1 MIRYISLFSGIEAAS
16 CAWEPLGWEPVAFSE
31 IEPFPCAVLA
41 ERFPDVPNLGDITE
55 IDWKEV
61 LEKYGEVDLIV
72 GGSPCQSFSVAGKRE
87 GLSGESRLMFEY
99 IRAVQ
104 EVRPRWFVWENVPGA
119 LTSEGGAAF
128 GQLLREM
135 DGLGYGVAWRV
146 LDSRFFG
153 VPQRR
158 RRVFAVGRLGD
169 IEDPCQVLFEPEM
182 LRWDAPS
189 GNKRWEELSSHARG
203 GAGREASVGLIA
215 NKGAVSRSSGAE
227 EEVSPTVL
235 ADSHQPATAFP
246 WNAAGKAAGFGAAE
260 ELSPTLRATICGEPA
275 VCVQGTIANGK
286 RMGQNGLG
294 ASEGACYTLDTMDV
308 HGVCYSITPGISN
321 TTRGS
326 GVYEDAAPTLRAV
339 ANSNTPAV
347 CYAQNQRYEV
357 RQSGDGTTCG
367 AIPASQSGK
376 QFDFVCLPTIQYG
389 EDIAGTLLARNDGS
403 PCDNKG
409 PNVVCVASTQANAE
423 RSDDCSPCL
432 TSHLAKDPSVV
443 CMADDNAH
451 SAVDKDVC
459 GTLKVGGGALCCLP
473 SNGEGWVGT
482 LCARDSKRIGSQFAR
497 EGKVIA
503 VSDENAP
510 WFEGEPRPDFEYHLR
525 RLTPTECMRLQGFPD
540 GWCDIEF
547 RGKPATDTP
556 KYKAAGNSMTV
567 NVMRWIGLR
576 IEEVELW
583 NFAT

>member
-61 LEKYGEVDLIV
+61 LEKYGNVDLIV

-169 IEDPCQVLFEPEM
+169 IEGPCQVLFEPEM

-189 GNKRWEELSSHARG
+189 GNKRWEELSAHARG
-203 GAGREASVGLIA
+203 RAGREASLGFKYHQGSKARGI
-215 NKGAVSRSSGAE
+215 GAE
-227 EEVSPTVL
+227 EEVSPTL
-235 ADSHQPATAFP
+235 MTDSHA
-246 WNAAGKAAGFGAAE
+246 
-260 ELSPTLRATICGEPA
+260 PA

-308 HGVCYSITPGISN
+308 HGVCYAIPENAMGRPN
-321 TTRGS
+321 S
-326 GVYEDAAPTLRAV
+326 GTNGPMFYEELCPTERCGKAH
-339 ANSNTPAV
+339 AV

-376 QFDFVCLPTIQYG
+376 QFDFVCLPVAQYG
-389 EDIAGTLLARNDGS
+389 EDMAGTLPARNDGS

-423 RSDDCSPCL
+423 QSEDCSPCL
-432 TSHLAKDPSVV
+432 TSHLAKDTSVV

-451 SAVDKDVC
+451 AAVDEGVC
-459 GTLKVGGGALCCLP
+459 GTLKVGGGVPCVAFP
-473 SNGEGWVGT
+473 RTERAGSGRSAPGT
-482 LCARDSKRIGSQFAR
+482 QR
-497 EGKVIA
+497 ESGA
-503 VSDENAP
+503 SSP
-510 WFEGEPRPDFEYHLR
+510 G
-525 RLTPTECMRLQGFPD
+525 
-540 GWCDIEF
+540 
-547 RGKPATDTP
+547 RG
-556 KYKAAGNSMTV
+556 
-567 NVMRWIGLR
+567 R
-576 IEEVELW
+576 
-583 NFAT
+583 

>member
-87 GLSGESRLMFEY
+87 GLSGQSRLMFEY

-169 IEDPCQVLFEPEM
+169 IEGPCQVLFEPEM

-189 GNKRWEELSSHARG
+189 GNKRWEELSAHARG

-227 EEVSPTVL
+227 EEEVSPTVL
-235 ADSHQPATAFP
+235 ADSHPPATAFP
-246 WNAAGKAAGFGAAE
+246 WNAAGKGAGLGAAE
-260 ELSPTLRATICGEPA
+260 DLSPTLRATSCGEPA

-308 HGVCYSITPGISN
+308 HGVCY
-321 TTRGS
+321 
-326 GVYEDAAPTLRAV
+326 
-339 ANSNTPAV
+339 
-347 CYAQNQRYEV
+347 AQNQRYEV

-376 QFDFVCLPTIQYG
+376 QFDFVCLPTTQYG
-389 EDIAGTLLARNDGS
+389 EDMAGTLLARNDGS

-409 PNVVCVASTQANAE
+409 PNVVCI
-423 RSDDCSPCL
+423 
-432 TSHLAKDPSVV
+432 
-443 CMADDNAH
+443 ADDNAH
-451 SAVDKDVC
+451 AAVDEDVC
-459 GTLKVGGGALCCLP
+459 GTLKVGGVPHVLP
-473 SNGEGWVGT
+473 SLERRG
-482 LCARDSKRIGSQFAR
+482 LDRDA
-497 EGKVIA
+497 
-503 VSDENAP
+503 
-510 WFEGEPRPDFEYHLR
+510 LR
-525 RLTPTECMRLQGFPD
+525 KRLQGSREPVRQ
-540 GWCDIEF
+540 
-547 RGKPATDTP
+547 RGEGD
-556 KYKAAGNSMTV
+556 
-567 NVMRWIGLR
+567 RHDR
-576 IEEVELW
+576 
-583 NFAT
+583 

>member
-61 LEKYGEVDLIV
+61 LEKYGEVDLVV

-169 IEDPCQVLFEPEM
+169 IEGPCQVLFEPEM

-189 GNKRWEELSSHARG
+189 GNKRWEELSAHARG
-203 GAGREASVGLIA
+203 RAGREASVGLIA

-227 EEVSPTVL
+227 EVSPIVL
-235 ADSHQPATAFP
+235 GDSHSPATAFP

-260 ELSPTLRATICGEPA
+260 ELSPTLRATRCGEPA

-294 ASEGACYTLDTMDV
+294 ASEGVCYTLDTMDV
-308 HGVCYSITPGISN
+308 HGVCYERQGEAMNPWDYQSFRVFPPDGTSPTLAAGERSGNITPAVCYAIPENAMGRPN
-321 TTRGS
+321 S
-326 GVYEDAAPTLRAV
+326 GTNGPMFYEELCPTERCGKAH
-339 ANSNTPAV
+339 AV

-376 QFDFVCLPTIQYG
+376 QFDFVCLP
-389 EDIAGTLLARNDGS
+389 A
-403 PCDNKG
+403 
-409 PNVVCVASTQANAE
+409 TQANAE

-451 SAVDKDVC
+451 AAVDEDVC
-459 GTLKVGGGALCCLP
+459 GTLKVGGGAPCVAFP
-473 SNGEGWVGT
+473 RT
-482 LCARDSKRIGSQFAR
+482 ARDGSGRSAPGTSRESGASSSKRGR
-497 EGKVIA
+497 
-503 VSDENAP
+503 
-510 WFEGEPRPDFEYHLR
+510 
-525 RLTPTECMRLQGFPD
+525 
-540 GWCDIEF
+540 
-547 RGKPATDTP
+547 
-556 KYKAAGNSMTV
+556 
-567 NVMRWIGLR
+567 
-576 IEEVELW
+576 
-583 NFAT
+583 

>member
-87 GLSGESRLMFEY
+87 GLSGQSRLMFEY

-169 IEDPCQVLFEPEM
+169 IEGPCQVLFEPEM

-189 GNKRWEELSSHARG
+189 GNKRWEELSAHARG

-227 EEVSPTVL
+227 EEEVSPTVL
-235 ADSHQPATAFP
+235 ADSHPPATAFP
-246 WNAAGKAAGFGAAE
+246 WNAAGKGAGLGAAE
-260 ELSPTLRATICGEPA
+260 DLSPTLRATSCGEPA

-308 HGVCYSITPGISN
+308 HGVCY
-321 TTRGS
+321 
-326 GVYEDAAPTLRAV
+326 
-339 ANSNTPAV
+339 
-347 CYAQNQRYEV
+347 AQNQRYEV

-376 QFDFVCLPTIQYG
+376 QFDFVCLPTTQYG
-389 EDIAGTLLARNDGS
+389 EDMAGTLLARNDGS

-409 PNVVCVASTQANAE
+409 PNVVCI
-423 RSDDCSPCL
+423 
-432 TSHLAKDPSVV
+432 
-443 CMADDNAH
+443 ADDNAH
-451 SAVDKDVC
+451 AAVDEDVC
-459 GTLKVGGGALCCLP
+459 GTLKVGGGAPCVAFP
-473 SNGEGWVGT
+473 RT
-482 LCARDSKRIGSQFAR
+482 ARAGSGRSAQETSRESGASSSKRGR
-497 EGKVIA
+497 
-503 VSDENAP
+503 
-510 WFEGEPRPDFEYHLR
+510 
-525 RLTPTECMRLQGFPD
+525 
-540 GWCDIEF
+540 
-547 RGKPATDTP
+547 
-556 KYKAAGNSMTV
+556 
-567 NVMRWIGLR
+567 
-576 IEEVELW
+576 
-583 NFAT
+583 

>member
-55 IDWKEV
+55 INWREV

-99 IRAVQ
+99 IRSVQ

-169 IEDPCQVLFEPEM
+169 IEGPCQVLFEPEM

-189 GNKRWEELSSHARG
+189 GNKRWEELSAHARG
-203 GAGREASVGLIA
+203 RAGREASLGFKYHQGSKARGI
-215 NKGAVSRSSGAE
+215 GA
-227 EEVSPTVL
+227 EEVSPTL
-235 ADSHQPATAFP
+235 MTDSHA
-246 WNAAGKAAGFGAAE
+246 
-260 ELSPTLRATICGEPA
+260 PA

-308 HGVCYSITPGISN
+308 HGVCYERQGEAMNPWDYQSFRVFPPEGTSPTLAAGERSGNITPAVCYAIPENAMGRPN
-321 TTRGS
+321 S
-326 GVYEDAAPTLRAV
+326 GTNGPMFYEELCPTERCGKAH
-339 ANSNTPAV
+339 AV

-376 QFDFVCLPTIQYG
+376 QFDFVCLPTTQYG
-389 EDIAGTLLARNDGS
+389 EDMAGTLLARNDGS

-409 PNVVCVASTQANAE
+409 PNVVCMATTQANAE
-423 RSDDCSPCL
+423 RSDNCSPCL

-451 SAVDKDVC
+451 AAVDEDVC
-459 GTLKVGGGALCCLP
+459 GTLKVGGGVPCVALP
-473 SNGEGWVGT
+473 RTGSGT
-482 LCARDSKRIGSQFAR
+482 SGRSAPGTRR
-497 EGKVIA
+497 ESGA
-503 VSDENAP
+503 SSPE
-510 WFEGEPRPDFEYHLR
+510 
-525 RLTPTECMRLQGFPD
+525 
-540 GWCDIEF
+540 
-547 RGKPATDTP
+547 RG
-556 KYKAAGNSMTV
+556 
-567 NVMRWIGLR
+567 RWSR
-576 IEEVELW
+576 
-583 NFAT
+583 

>member
-61 LEKYGEVDLIV
+61 LERYGNVDLIV

-158 RRVFAVGRLGD
+158 RRVFAVGRLGNID
-169 IEDPCQVLFEPEM
+169 GPCQVLFEPEM

-189 GNKRWEELSSHARG
+189 GNKRWEELSAHARG
-203 GAGREASVGLIA
+203 RAGREASVGLIA
-215 NKGAVSRSSGAE
+215 NKGAVSRSSGAEE

-376 QFDFVCLPTIQYG
+376 QFDFVCLPTTQYG
-389 EDIAGTLLARNDGS
+389 EDMAGTLLARNDGS

-409 PNVVCVASTQANAE
+409 PNVVCI
-423 RSDDCSPCL
+423 
-432 TSHLAKDPSVV
+432 
-443 CMADDNAH
+443 ADDNAH
-451 SAVDKDVC
+451 AAVDEDVC
-459 GTLKVGGGALCCLP
+459 GTLKVGGGLPVLP
-473 SNGEGWVGT
+473 SRERKELRRGALRQGLQGSREPVRQRGEGD
-482 LCARDSKRIGSQFAR
+482 RHDR
-497 EGKVIA
+497 
-503 VSDENAP
+503 
-510 WFEGEPRPDFEYHLR
+510 
-525 RLTPTECMRLQGFPD
+525 
-540 GWCDIEF
+540 
-547 RGKPATDTP
+547 
-556 KYKAAGNSMTV
+556 
-567 NVMRWIGLR
+567 
-576 IEEVELW
+576 
-583 NFAT
+583 

>member
-41 ERFPDVPNLGDITE
+41 ERFPNVPNLGDITE

-61 LEKYGEVDLIV
+61 LERYGEVDLIV

-119 LTSEGGAAF
+119 LTSEGGGAF

-169 IEDPCQVLFEPEM
+169 IEGPCQVLFEPEM

-189 GNKRWEELSSHARG
+189 GNKRWEELSAHARG

-215 NKGAVSRSSGAE
+215 NKGAVSCSSGAE

-235 ADSHQPATAFP
+235 ADSHPPATAFP
-246 WNAAGKAAGFGAAE
+246 WNAAGKGAGLGAAE
-260 ELSPTLRATICGEPA
+260 DLSPTLRATRCGEPA

-308 HGVCYSITPGISN
+308 HGVCYPAESLCFNGGNKNDLAYIGKGNVSLSPC
-321 TTRGS
+321 
-326 GVYEDAAPTLRAV
+326 LRASRSGT
-339 ANSNTPAV
+339 NGTPVV

-376 QFDFVCLPTIQYG
+376 QFDFVCLPTTQYG

-423 RSDDCSPCL
+423 RSDNCSPCL

-451 SAVDKDVC
+451 TAVDEDVC
-459 GTLKVGGGALCCLP
+459 GTLKVGGGVPCVALP
-473 SNGEGWVGT
+473 RTGSGT
-482 LCARDSKRIGSQFAR
+482 SGRSAPGTRR
-497 EGKVIA
+497 ESGA
-503 VSDENAP
+503 SSPE
-510 WFEGEPRPDFEYHLR
+510 
-525 RLTPTECMRLQGFPD
+525 
-540 GWCDIEF
+540 
-547 RGKPATDTP
+547 RG
-556 KYKAAGNSMTV
+556 
-567 NVMRWIGLR
+567 RWSR
-576 IEEVELW
+576 
-583 NFAT
+583 

>member
-169 IEDPCQVLFEPEM
+169 IEGPCQVLFEPEM

-189 GNKRWEELSSHARG
+189 GNKRWEELSAHARG
-203 GAGREASVGLIA
+203 SAGREASLGFKYHQGSKARGI
-215 NKGAVSRSSGAE
+215 GAEEE
-227 EEVSPTVL
+227 EEVSPTL
-235 ADSHQPATAFP
+235 MTDSHA
-246 WNAAGKAAGFGAAE
+246 
-260 ELSPTLRATICGEPA
+260 PA

-308 HGVCYSITPGISN
+308 HGVCYPAESLCFNGGNKNDLAYIGKGNVSLSPC
-321 TTRGS
+321 
-326 GVYEDAAPTLRAV
+326 LRASRSGT
-339 ANSNTPAV
+339 NGTPVV

-376 QFDFVCLPTIQYG
+376 QFDFVCLPTTQYG
-389 EDIAGTLLARNDGS
+389 EDMAGTLLARNDGS

-409 PNVVCVASTQANAE
+409 PNVVCMATTQANAE
-423 RSDDCSPCL
+423 RSDNCSPCL

-451 SAVDKDVC
+451 AAVDEDVC
-459 GTLKVGGGALCCLP
+459 GTLKVGGASPALRCLERGAVRRDALRQGLEGSREP
-473 SNGEGWVGT
+473 VRPRGEGG
-482 LCARDSKRIGSQFAR
+482 RDER
-497 EGKVIA
+497 
-503 VSDENAP
+503 
-510 WFEGEPRPDFEYHLR
+510 
-525 RLTPTECMRLQGFPD
+525 
-540 GWCDIEF
+540 
-547 RGKPATDTP
+547 
-556 KYKAAGNSMTV
+556 
-567 NVMRWIGLR
+567 
-576 IEEVELW
+576 
-583 NFAT
+583 

>member
-61 LEKYGEVDLIV
+61 LDKYGEVDLIV

-99 IRAVQ
+99 IRAVR

-169 IEDPCQVLFEPEM
+169 IEGPCQVLFEPEM

-189 GNKRWEELSSHARG
+189 GNKRWEELSAHARG
-203 GAGREASVGLIA
+203 RAGREASLGFKYHQGSKARGI
-215 NKGAVSRSSGAE
+215 GAE
-227 EEVSPTVL
+227 EVARTL
-235 ADSHQPATAFP
+235 MTDSHA
-246 WNAAGKAAGFGAAE
+246 
-260 ELSPTLRATICGEPA
+260 PA

-347 CYAQNQRYEV
+347 CYAQNQCYEV

-376 QFDFVCLPTIQYG
+376 QFDFVCLPATQYG

-403 PCDNKG
+403 PCCNKG

-451 SAVDKDVC
+451 AAVDEDVC
-459 GTLKVGGGALCCLP
+459 GTLKVGGGAPCVAFP
-473 SNGEGWVGT
+473 RAARTTSGRSAQGT
-482 LCARDSKRIGSQFAR
+482 SRESGASSSKRGR
-497 EGKVIA
+497 
-503 VSDENAP
+503 
-510 WFEGEPRPDFEYHLR
+510 
-525 RLTPTECMRLQGFPD
+525 
-540 GWCDIEF
+540 
-547 RGKPATDTP
+547 
-556 KYKAAGNSMTV
+556 
-567 NVMRWIGLR
+567 
-576 IEEVELW
+576 
-583 NFAT
+583 

>member
-55 IDWKEV
+55 INWREV

-158 RRVFAVGRLGD
+158 RRVFAVGHLGD
-169 IEDPCQVLFEPEM
+169 IEGPCQVLFEPEM

-189 GNKRWEELSSHARG
+189 GNKRWEELSAHARG
-203 GAGREASVGLIA
+203 RAGREASLGFKYHQGSKARGI
-215 NKGAVSRSSGAE
+215 GAE
-227 EEVSPTVL
+227 EEVSPTL
-235 ADSHQPATAFP
+235 MTDSHA
-246 WNAAGKAAGFGAAE
+246 
-260 ELSPTLRATICGEPA
+260 PA

-294 ASEGACYTLDTMDV
+294 ASGGACYTLDTMDV
-308 HGVCYSITPGISN
+308 HGVCYPAESLCFNGGNKNDLAHIGKGNVSLSPC
-321 TTRGS
+321 
-326 GVYEDAAPTLRAV
+326 LRASRSGT
-339 ANSNTPAV
+339 NGTPVV

-376 QFDFVCLPTIQYG
+376 QFDFVCLPTTQYG
-389 EDIAGTLLARNDGS
+389 EDMAGTLLARNDGS

-409 PNVVCVASTQANAE
+409 PNVVCI
-423 RSDDCSPCL
+423 
-432 TSHLAKDPSVV
+432 
-443 CMADDNAH
+443 ADDNAH
-451 SAVDKDVC
+451 AAVDADVC
-459 GTLKVGGGALCCLP
+459 GTLKVGGGAP
-473 SNGEGWVGT
+473 RIAFPRAARATSGRSAQGT
-482 LCARDSKRIGSQFAR
+482 SRESGASSSKRGR
-497 EGKVIA
+497 
-503 VSDENAP
+503 
-510 WFEGEPRPDFEYHLR
+510 
-525 RLTPTECMRLQGFPD
+525 
-540 GWCDIEF
+540 
-547 RGKPATDTP
+547 
-556 KYKAAGNSMTV
+556 
-567 NVMRWIGLR
+567 
-576 IEEVELW
+576 
-583 NFAT
+583 

>member
-169 IEDPCQVLFEPEM
+169 IEGPCQVLFEPEM

-189 GNKRWEELSSHARG
+189 GNKRWEELSAHARG
-203 GAGREASVGLIA
+203 GAGREASLGLIA
-215 NKGAVSRSSGAE
+215 NKEAVSRSSGAEE

-235 ADSHQPATAFP
+235 ADSHPPATAFP
-246 WNAAGKAAGFGAAE
+246 WNAAGKGAGLGAAE
-260 ELSPTLRATICGEPA
+260 GLSPTLRATRCGEPA

-308 HGVCYSITPGISN
+308 HGVCYERQGEAMNPWDYQSFRVFPPDGTSPTLAAGERSGNITPAVCYAIPENAMGRPN
-321 TTRGS
+321 S
-326 GVYEDAAPTLRAV
+326 GTNGPMFYEELCPTERCGKAH
-339 ANSNTPAV
+339 AV

-376 QFDFVCLPTIQYG
+376 QFDFVCLPTTQYG
-389 EDIAGTLLARNDGS
+389 EDMAGTLLARNDGS

-409 PNVVCVASTQANAE
+409 PNVVCI
-423 RSDDCSPCL
+423 
-432 TSHLAKDPSVV
+432 
-443 CMADDNAH
+443 ADDNAH
-451 SAVDKDVC
+451 AAVDEDVC
-459 GTLKVGGGALCCLP
+459 GTLKVGGGAPCVAFP
-473 SNGEGWVGT
+473 RT
-482 LCARDSKRIGSQFAR
+482 ARAGSGRSAQETSRESGASSSKRGR
-497 EGKVIA
+497 
-503 VSDENAP
+503 
-510 WFEGEPRPDFEYHLR
+510 
-525 RLTPTECMRLQGFPD
+525 
-540 GWCDIEF
+540 
-547 RGKPATDTP
+547 
-556 KYKAAGNSMTV
+556 
-567 NVMRWIGLR
+567 
-576 IEEVELW
+576 
-583 NFAT
+583 

>member
-41 ERFPDVPNLGDITE
+41 ERFPNVPNLGDITE

-61 LEKYGEVDLIV
+61 LEKYGNVDLIV

-104 EVRPRWFVWENVPGA
+104 EIRPRWFVWENVPGA

-146 LDSRFFG
+146 LDSRFFR

-169 IEDPCQVLFEPEM
+169 IEGPCQVLFEPEM

-189 GNKRWEELSSHARG
+189 GNKRWEELSAHARG

-215 NKGAVSRSSGAE
+215 NKGAVSRSSVAEE

-235 ADSHQPATAFP
+235 ADSHPPATAFP
-246 WNAAGKAAGFGAAE
+246 WNAAGKGAGLGAAE
-260 ELSPTLRATICGEPA
+260 DLSPTLRATRCGEPA

-308 HGVCYSITPGISN
+308 HGVCYPAESLCFNGGNKNDLAHIGKGNVSLSPC
-321 TTRGS
+321 
-326 GVYEDAAPTLRAV
+326 LRASRSGT
-339 ANSNTPAV
+339 NGTPVV
-347 CYAQNQRYEV
+347 CYAQSQRYEV

-376 QFDFVCLPTIQYG
+376 QFDFVCLPTTQYG

-409 PNVVCVASTQANAE
+409 PNVVCI
-423 RSDDCSPCL
+423 
-432 TSHLAKDPSVV
+432 
-443 CMADDNAH
+443 ADDNAH
-451 SAVDKDVC
+451 AAVDEDVC
-459 GTLKVGGGALCCLP
+459 GTLKVGGAPHVLP
-473 SNGEGWVGT
+473 SLERRGMGRDALRQGLQGSREPVRQRGEGD
-482 LCARDSKRIGSQFAR
+482 RDER
-497 EGKVIA
+497 
-503 VSDENAP
+503 
-510 WFEGEPRPDFEYHLR
+510 
-525 RLTPTECMRLQGFPD
+525 
-540 GWCDIEF
+540 
-547 RGKPATDTP
+547 
-556 KYKAAGNSMTV
+556 
-567 NVMRWIGLR
+567 
-576 IEEVELW
+576 
-583 NFAT
+583 

>member
-61 LEKYGEVDLIV
+61 LEKYGNVDLIV
-72 GGSPCQSFSVAGKRE
+72 GGSPCQSFSAAGKRE

-169 IEDPCQVLFEPEM
+169 IEGPCQVLFEPEM

-189 GNKRWEELSSHARG
+189 GNKRWEELSAHARDR
-203 GAGREASVGLIA
+203 AGREASLGFKYHQGSKARGI
-215 NKGAVSRSSGAE
+215 GAEE
-227 EEVSPTVL
+227 EEVSPTL
-235 ADSHQPATAFP
+235 MTDSHA
-246 WNAAGKAAGFGAAE
+246 
-260 ELSPTLRATICGEPA
+260 PA

-308 HGVCYSITPGISN
+308 HGVCYERKDGATNPWDVQSKRVFPV
-321 TTRGS
+321 S
-326 GVYEDAAPTLRAV
+326 GVSPTL
-339 ANSNTPAV
+339 PAGSHEGMNIQPCV

-376 QFDFVCLPTIQYG
+376 QFDFVCLPTTQYG
-389 EDIAGTLLARNDGS
+389 EDIAGTLLARNDSS

-409 PNVVCVASTQANAE
+409 SNVVCVASTQANAE
-423 RSDDCSPCL
+423 RSDNCSPCL
-432 TSHLAKDPSVV
+432 TSHFAKDPSVV

-451 SAVDKDVC
+451 AAVDEDVC
-459 GTLKVGGGALCCLP
+459 STLKVGGGRPLRCAA
-473 SNGEGWVGT
+473 SNGERYVGT
-482 LCARDSKRIGSQFAR
+482 LCARDSKGVGSQFAR
-497 EGKVIA
+497 EGKVVA
-503 VSDENAP
+503 MSDENAP

-540 GWCDIEF
+540 GWCDIDF
-547 RGKPATDTP
+547 RGRPATDTP

-567 NVMRWIGLR
+567 DVMRWIGLR

-583 NFAT
+583 SFAT

>member
-169 IEDPCQVLFEPEM
+169 IEGPCQVLFEPEM

-189 GNKRWEELSSHARG
+189 GNKRWEELSAHARG
-203 GAGREASVGLIA
+203 RAGREASVGL
-215 NKGAVSRSSGAE
+215 
-227 EEVSPTVL
+227 
-235 ADSHQPATAFP
+235 P
-246 WNAAGKAAGFGAAE
+246 WSAAGKASGYGIVDG
-260 ELSPTLRATICGEPA
+260 LSPTLRATRCGEPA

-367 AIPASQSGK
+367 AITASQPGK
-376 QFDFVCLPTIQYG
+376 QFDFVCLPATQYG
-389 EDIAGTLLARNDGS
+389 EDMGGALLARNDGS

-443 CMADDNAH
+443 CMADDNAYA
-451 SAVDKDVC
+451 AVDEDVC
-459 GTLKVGGGALCCLP
+459 GTLKVGGGVPCVVLP
-473 SNGEGWVGT
+473 RTGSGT
-482 LCARDSKRIGSQFAR
+482 SGRSAQETSRESGASSSKRGR
-497 EGKVIA
+497 
-503 VSDENAP
+503 
-510 WFEGEPRPDFEYHLR
+510 
-525 RLTPTECMRLQGFPD
+525 
-540 GWCDIEF
+540 
-547 RGKPATDTP
+547 
-556 KYKAAGNSMTV
+556 
-567 NVMRWIGLR
+567 
-576 IEEVELW
+576 
-583 NFAT
+583 

>member
-41 ERFPDVPNLGDITE
+41 ERFPEVPNLGDITE

-169 IEDPCQVLFEPEM
+169 IEGPCQVLFEPEM

-189 GNKRWEELSSHARG
+189 GNKRWEELSAHARG
-203 GAGREASVGLIA
+203 RAGREASPGFKYHQGSKARGI
-215 NKGAVSRSSGAE
+215 GAE
-227 EEVSPTVL
+227 EEVSPTL
-235 ADSHQPATAFP
+235 MTDSHA
-246 WNAAGKAAGFGAAE
+246 
-260 ELSPTLRATICGEPA
+260 PA

-308 HGVCYSITPGISN
+308 HGVCYERQGGALNPWDVQSKRVFPV
-321 TTRGS
+321 S
-326 GVYEDAAPTLRAV
+326 GVSPTL
-339 ANSNTPAV
+339 PAGSHQGVNIQPCV

-376 QFDFVCLPTIQYG
+376 QFEFVCLP
-389 EDIAGTLLARNDGS
+389 A
-403 PCDNKG
+403 
-409 PNVVCVASTQANAE
+409 TQANAE

-432 TSHLAKDPSVV
+432 TSRLAKDPSVV

-451 SAVDKDVC
+451 AAADEDVC
-459 GTLKVGGGALCCLP
+459 GTLKVGGRSLCCLP
-473 SNGEGWVGT
+473 ASGESYIGA
-482 LCARDSKRIGSQFAR
+482 LCARDFKGVGSQFVK

-503 VSDENAP
+503 MSDENVP
-510 WFEGEPRPDFEYHLR
+510 WFEGEPRPDFGYHLR

-567 NVMRWIGLR
+567 DVMRWIGLR

-583 NFAT
+583 SFAT

>member
-169 IEDPCQVLFEPEM
+169 IEGPCQVLFEPEM

-189 GNKRWEELSSHARG
+189 GNKRWEELSTHARG
-203 GAGREASVGLIA
+203 GAGREASLGFKYHQGSKARGI
-215 NKGAVSRSSGAE
+215 GAE
-227 EEVSPTVL
+227 EEEVAPTL
-235 ADSHQPATAFP
+235 MTDSHA
-246 WNAAGKAAGFGAAE
+246 
-260 ELSPTLRATICGEPA
+260 PA

-367 AIPASQSGK
+367 AIPASRPGK
-376 QFDFVCLPTIQYG
+376 QFDFVCLPATQYG
-389 EDIAGTLLARNDGS
+389 EDMACAPLARNDGS

-443 CMADDNAH
+443 CMADDNAY

-459 GTLKVGGGALCCLP
+459 GTLKVGGGCPMCCLP
-473 SNGEGWVGT
+473 SNGEGWIGT
-482 LCARDSKRIGSQFAR
+482 LCARDFKGVGSQFVK

-503 VSDENAP
+503 MIDENVP

-540 GWCDIEF
+540 GWCDIDF

>member
-87 GLSGESRLMFEY
+87 GLSGQSRLMFEY

-169 IEDPCQVLFEPEM
+169 IEGPCQVLFEPEM

-189 GNKRWEELSSHARG
+189 GNKRWEELSAHARG
-203 GAGREASVGLIA
+203 RAGREASLGFRYHQGSKARGI
-215 NKGAVSRSSGAE
+215 GAE
-227 EEVSPTVL
+227 EVNPTL
-235 ADSHQPATAFP
+235 MTDSHA
-246 WNAAGKAAGFGAAE
+246 
-260 ELSPTLRATICGEPA
+260 PA

-308 HGVCYSITPGISN
+308 HGVCY
-321 TTRGS
+321 
-326 GVYEDAAPTLRAV
+326 
-339 ANSNTPAV
+339 
-347 CYAQNQRYEV
+347 AQNQRYEV

-367 AIPASQSGK
+367 AIPARQSGK
-376 QFDFVCLPTIQYG
+376 QFDFVCLPATQYG
-389 EDIAGTLLARNDGS
+389 EGMAGTLLGRNDGS

-409 PNVVCVASTQANAE
+409 PNVVCVASTQSNAE

-451 SAVDKDVC
+451 AAVDEDVC
-459 GTLKVGGGALCCLP
+459 GTLKVGGGSLCCLP
-473 SNGEGWVGT
+473 ASGESYIGA
-482 LCARDSKRIGSQFAR
+482 LCARDFKGVGSQFVK

-503 VSDENAP
+503 MSDENAP

-540 GWCDIEF
+540 GWCDIDF
-547 RGKPATDTP
+547 RGRPATDTP

-583 NFAT
+583 NFPT

>member
-72 GGSPCQSFSVAGKRE
+72 GGSPCQSFSVAGKCE

-169 IEDPCQVLFEPEM
+169 IEGPCQVLFEPEM

-189 GNKRWEELSSHARG
+189 GNKRWEELSAHARG
-203 GAGREASVGLIA
+203 RAGREASVGL
-215 NKGAVSRSSGAE
+215 
-227 EEVSPTVL
+227 
-235 ADSHQPATAFP
+235 P
-246 WNAAGKAAGFGAAE
+246 WSAAGKASGYGIVDG
-260 ELSPTLRATICGEPA
+260 LSPTLRATRCGEPA

-308 HGVCYSITPGISN
+308 HGVCYERQGEAMNPWDYQSFRVFPPDGTSPTLAAGERSGNITPAICYAIPENAMGRPN
-321 TTRGS
+321 S
-326 GVYEDAAPTLRAV
+326 GTNGPMFYEELCPTERCGKAH
-339 ANSNTPAV
+339 AV

-376 QFDFVCLPTIQYG
+376 QFDFVCLPTTQYG
-389 EDIAGTLLARNDGS
+389 EDMAGTLLARNDGS

-409 PNVVCVASTQANAE
+409 PNVVCI
-423 RSDDCSPCL
+423 
-432 TSHLAKDPSVV
+432 
-443 CMADDNAH
+443 ADDNAH
-451 SAVDKDVC
+451 AAVDEDVC
-459 GTLKVGGGALCCLP
+459 GTLKVGGGAPCVVFP
-473 SNGEGWVGT
+473 RT
-482 LCARDSKRIGSQFAR
+482 ARAGSGRSAQETSRESGASSSKRGR
-497 EGKVIA
+497 
-503 VSDENAP
+503 
-510 WFEGEPRPDFEYHLR
+510 
-525 RLTPTECMRLQGFPD
+525 
-540 GWCDIEF
+540 
-547 RGKPATDTP
+547 
-556 KYKAAGNSMTV
+556 
-567 NVMRWIGLR
+567 
-576 IEEVELW
+576 
-583 NFAT
+583 

>member
-61 LEKYGEVDLIV
+61 LEKYGNVDLIV

-169 IEDPCQVLFEPEM
+169 IEGPCQVLFEPEM

-189 GNKRWEELSSHARG
+189 GNKRWEELSAHARG

-227 EEVSPTVL
+227 EEEVSPTVL
-235 ADSHQPATAFP
+235 ADSHPPATAFP
-246 WNAAGKAAGFGAAE
+246 WNAAGKGTGLGAAE
-260 ELSPTLRATICGEPA
+260 DLSPTLRATRCGEPA

-308 HGVCYSITPGISN
+308 HGVCY
-321 TTRGS
+321 
-326 GVYEDAAPTLRAV
+326 
-339 ANSNTPAV
+339 
-347 CYAQNQRYEV
+347 AQNQRYEV
-357 RQSGDGTTCG
+357 RQSDDGTTCG
-367 AIPASQSGK
+367 AIPARQSSK
-376 QFDFVCLPTIQYG
+376 QFDFVCLPATQYG
-389 EDIAGTLLARNDGS
+389 EGMAGTLLARNDGS

-451 SAVDKDVC
+451 AAVDEDVC
-459 GTLKVGGGALCCLP
+459 GTLKVGGVPCVALPRTGSGTSGRSAPGTRRESGASSP
-473 SNGEGWVGT
+473 E
-482 LCARDSKRIGSQFAR
+482 
-497 EGKVIA
+497 
-503 VSDENAP
+503 
-510 WFEGEPRPDFEYHLR
+510 
-525 RLTPTECMRLQGFPD
+525 
-540 GWCDIEF
+540 
-547 RGKPATDTP
+547 RG
-556 KYKAAGNSMTV
+556 
-567 NVMRWIGLR
+567 RWSR
-576 IEEVELW
+576 
-583 NFAT
+583 

>member
-61 LEKYGEVDLIV
+61 LERYGEVDLIV

-87 GLSGESRLMFEY
+87 GLFGESRLMFEY

-119 LTSEGGAAF
+119 LTSEGGGAF

-169 IEDPCQVLFEPEM
+169 IEGPCEVLFEPEM

-189 GNKRWEELSSHARG
+189 GNKRWEELSAHARG
-203 GAGREASVGLIA
+203 GAGREASLGFKYHQGSKARGI
-215 NKGAVSRSSGAE
+215 GAE
-227 EEVSPTVL
+227 EEVSPTL
-235 ADSHQPATAFP
+235 MTDSHA
-246 WNAAGKAAGFGAAE
+246 
-260 ELSPTLRATICGEPA
+260 PA

-308 HGVCYSITPGISN
+308 HGVCYERQGEAMNPWDYQSFRVFPPEGTS
-321 TTRGS
+321 
-326 GVYEDAAPTLRAV
+326 PTLAAGERSG
-339 ANSNTPAV
+339 NITPAV
-347 CYAQNQRYEV
+347 YYAQNQRYEV

-367 AIPASQSGK
+367 AIPTSQSGK
-376 QFDFVCLPTIQYG
+376 QFDFVCLPTTQYG
-389 EDIAGTLLARNDGS
+389 EGMAGTLLARSDGS

-423 RSDDCSPCL
+423 RSEDCSPCL

-451 SAVDKDVC
+451 AAVDADVC
-459 GTLKVGGGALCCLP
+459 GTLKVGGGLPVLP
-473 SNGEGWVGT
+473 SLERRG
-482 LCARDSKRIGSQFAR
+482 LDRDA
-497 EGKVIA
+497 
-503 VSDENAP
+503 
-510 WFEGEPRPDFEYHLR
+510 LR
-525 RLTPTECMRLQGFPD
+525 KRLQGSREPVRQ
-540 GWCDIEF
+540 
-547 RGKPATDTP
+547 RGEGD
-556 KYKAAGNSMTV
+556 
-567 NVMRWIGLR
+567 RHER
-576 IEEVELW
+576 
-583 NFAT
+583 

>member
-61 LEKYGEVDLIV
+61 LERYGNVDLIV

-169 IEDPCQVLFEPEM
+169 IEGPCQVLFEPEM

-189 GNKRWEELSSHARG
+189 GNKRWEELSAHARG
-203 GAGREASVGLIA
+203 RAGREASLGFKYHQGSKARGI
-215 NKGAVSRSSGAE
+215 GAEEE
-227 EEVSPTVL
+227 EEVSPTL
-235 ADSHQPATAFP
+235 MTDSHA
-246 WNAAGKAAGFGAAE
+246 
-260 ELSPTLRATICGEPA
+260 PA

-308 HGVCYSITPGISN
+308 HGVCYERQGEAMNPWDYQSFRVFPPEGTSPTLAAGERSGNITPAVCYAIPENAMGRPN
-321 TTRGS
+321 S
-326 GVYEDAAPTLRAV
+326 GTNGPMFYEELCPTERCGKAH
-339 ANSNTPAV
+339 AV

-376 QFDFVCLPTIQYG
+376 QFDFVCLPTTQYG

-409 PNVVCVASTQANAE
+409 PNVVCVASAQANTE
-423 RSDDCSPCL
+423 RSDNCSPCL
-432 TSHLAKDPSVV
+432 TSRLAKDPSVV

-451 SAVDKDVC
+451 AAVDEDVC
-459 GTLKVGGGALCCLP
+459 GTLKVGGGVPCVALP
-473 SNGEGWVGT
+473 RTGSGT
-482 LCARDSKRIGSQFAR
+482 SGRSAPGTRR
-497 EGKVIA
+497 ESGA
-503 VSDENAP
+503 SSPE
-510 WFEGEPRPDFEYHLR
+510 
-525 RLTPTECMRLQGFPD
+525 
-540 GWCDIEF
+540 
-547 RGKPATDTP
+547 RG
-556 KYKAAGNSMTV
+556 
-567 NVMRWIGLR
+567 RWSR
-576 IEEVELW
+576 
-583 NFAT
+583 

>member
-61 LEKYGEVDLIV
+61 LEKYGNVDLIV

-169 IEDPCQVLFEPEM
+169 IEGPCQVLFEPEM

-189 GNKRWEELSSHARG
+189 GNKRWEELSAHARG
-203 GAGREASVGLIA
+203 RAGREASLGFKYHQGSKARGI
-215 NKGAVSRSSGAE
+215 GAE
-227 EEVSPTVL
+227 EEVSPTL
-235 ADSHQPATAFP
+235 MTDSHA
-246 WNAAGKAAGFGAAE
+246 
-260 ELSPTLRATICGEPA
+260 PA

-308 HGVCYSITPGISN
+308 HGVCYAIPENAMGRPN
-321 TTRGS
+321 S
-326 GVYEDAAPTLRAV
+326 GTNGPMFYEELCPTERCGKAH
-339 ANSNTPAV
+339 AV

-357 RQSGDGTTCG
+357 RQSGDGTTCR

-376 QFDFVCLPTIQYG
+376 QFDFV
-389 EDIAGTLLARNDGS
+389 S
-403 PCDNKG
+403 
-409 PNVVCVASTQANAE
+409 VASTQANAE

-451 SAVDKDVC
+451 AAVDADVC
-459 GTLKVGGGALCCLP
+459 GTLKVGGGSLCCLP
-473 SNGEGWVGT
+473 ASGKSYVGT
-482 LCARDSKRIGSQFAR
+482 LCARDSKGVGSQFVR

-503 VSDENAP
+503 VSDENVP

-567 NVMRWIGLR
+567 DVMRWIGLR

-583 NFAT
+583 SFPT

>member
-169 IEDPCQVLFEPEM
+169 IEGPCQVLFEPEM

-189 GNKRWEELSSHARG
+189 GNKRWEELSAHARG

-235 ADSHQPATAFP
+235 ADSHPPATAFP
-246 WNAAGKAAGFGAAE
+246 WNAAGKGAGLGAAE
-260 ELSPTLRATICGEPA
+260 GLSPTLRATRCGEPA

-308 HGVCYSITPGISN
+308 HGVCYAIPENAMGRPN
-321 TTRGS
+321 S
-326 GVYEDAAPTLRAV
+326 GTNGPMFYEELCPTERCGKAH
-339 ANSNTPAV
+339 AV

-376 QFDFVCLPTIQYG
+376 QFDFLCLPTTQYG
-389 EDIAGTLLARNDGS
+389 EDMAGTLLARNDGS

-409 PNVVCVASTQANAE
+409 PNVVCI
-423 RSDDCSPCL
+423 
-432 TSHLAKDPSVV
+432 
-443 CMADDNAH
+443 ADDNAH
-451 SAVDKDVC
+451 AAADADVC
-459 GTLKVGGGALCCLP
+459 GTLKVGGGSAPCVAFP
-473 SNGEGWVGT
+473 RAERATSGRSAQGT
-482 LCARDSKRIGSQFAR
+482 SRESGASSSKRGR
-497 EGKVIA
+497 
-503 VSDENAP
+503 
-510 WFEGEPRPDFEYHLR
+510 
-525 RLTPTECMRLQGFPD
+525 
-540 GWCDIEF
+540 
-547 RGKPATDTP
+547 
-556 KYKAAGNSMTV
+556 
-567 NVMRWIGLR
+567 
-576 IEEVELW
+576 
-583 NFAT
+583 

>member
-61 LEKYGEVDLIV
+61 LEKYGEVGLIV

-99 IRAVQ
+99 IRAVR

-169 IEDPCQVLFEPEM
+169 IEGPCQVLFEPEM

-189 GNKRWEELSSHARG
+189 GNKHWEELSAHARG
-203 GAGREASVGLIA
+203 GAGREASLGFKYHQGSKARGI
-215 NKGAVSRSSGAE
+215 GAEE
-227 EEVSPTVL
+227 EEVSPTL
-235 ADSHQPATAFP
+235 MTDSHA
-246 WNAAGKAAGFGAAE
+246 
-260 ELSPTLRATICGEPA
+260 PA

-308 HGVCYSITPGISN
+308 HGVCYAIPENAMGRPNSGTN
-321 TTRGS
+321 GS
-326 GVYEDAAPTLRAV
+326 MFYEELCPTERCGKAH
-339 ANSNTPAV
+339 AD

-376 QFDFVCLPTIQYG
+376 QFDFVCLPTTQYG
-389 EDIAGTLLARNDGS
+389 EDMAGTLLARNDGS
-403 PCDNKG
+403 PCDNKR
-409 PNVVCVASTQANAE
+409 PNVVCI
-423 RSDDCSPCL
+423 
-432 TSHLAKDPSVV
+432 
-443 CMADDNAH
+443 ADDNAH
-451 SAVDKDVC
+451 AAVDEDVC
-459 GTLKVGGGALCCLP
+459 GTLKVGGGRSMYCLP

-482 LCARDSKRIGSQFAR
+482 LCARDFKGVGSQFVK

-503 VSDENAP
+503 MSDENVP

-540 GWCDIEF
+540 GWCDIDF

-583 NFAT
+583 SFAT

>member
-61 LEKYGEVDLIV
+61 LERYGNVDLIV

-119 LTSEGGAAF
+119 LTSEGGTAF
-128 GQLLREM
+128 GQLLQEM

-169 IEDPCQVLFEPEM
+169 IEGPCQVLFEPEM

-189 GNKRWEELSSHARG
+189 GNKRWEELSAHARG
-203 GAGREASVGLIA
+203 RAGREASVGLIA
-215 NKGAVSRSSGAE
+215 NKGTASRSSGAE
-227 EEVSPTVL
+227 EESPTVL
-235 ADSHQPATAFP
+235 ANSHPPATAFP
-246 WNAAGKAAGFGAAE
+246 WSAAGKAAGFGAAE
-260 ELSPTLRATICGEPA
+260 GLSPTLRATRCGEPA

-321 TTRGS
+321 TARGN

-339 ANSNTPAV
+339 ANSNPPAV
-347 CYAQNQRYEV
+347 CYAQNQRCEV
-357 RQSGDGTTCG
+357 RQSGDGSTCG

-376 QFDFVCLPTIQYG
+376 QFDFVRLPATQYG
-389 EDIAGTLLARNDGS
+389 EDMTGTLLARIDGS

-423 RSDDCSPCL
+423 QSEDCSPCL

-451 SAVDKDVC
+451 AAADTDVC
-459 GTLKVGGGALCCLP
+459 GTLKVGGGRSLCCLP

-482 LCARDSKRIGSQFAR
+482 LCARDSKGVGSQFAR

-503 VSDENAP
+503 VSDENVP

-567 NVMRWIGLR
+567 DVMRWIGLR

-583 NFAT
+583 SFAT

>member
-41 ERFPDVPNLGDITE
+41 ERFPEVPNLGDITE

-169 IEDPCQVLFEPEM
+169 IEGPCQVLFEPEM

-189 GNKRWEELSSHARG
+189 GNKRWEELSAHARG

-227 EEVSPTVL
+227 EEEVSPTVL
-235 ADSHQPATAFP
+235 ADSHPPATAFP
-246 WNAAGKAAGFGAAE
+246 WNAAGKGAGLGAAE
-260 ELSPTLRATICGEPA
+260 DLSPTLRATRCGEPA

-308 HGVCYSITPGISN
+308 HGVCYPAESLCFNGGNKNDLAHIGKGNVSLSPC
-321 TTRGS
+321 
-326 GVYEDAAPTLRAV
+326 LRASRSGT
-339 ANSNTPAV
+339 NGTPVV

-357 RQSGDGTTCG
+357 RQSGDGTTYG

-376 QFDFVCLPTIQYG
+376 QFEFVCLPATQYG
-389 EDIAGTLLARNDGS
+389 EDMAGTLLARNDGS

-409 PNVVCVASTQANAE
+409 PNVVCI
-423 RSDDCSPCL
+423 
-432 TSHLAKDPSVV
+432 
-443 CMADDNAH
+443 ADDNAH
-451 SAVDKDVC
+451 AAVDADVC
-459 GTLKVGGGALCCLP
+459 GTLKVGGGRSMCCLP
-473 SNGEGWVGT
+473 SSGEGWVGT
-482 LCARDSKRIGSQFAR
+482 LCARDSKGVGSQYAR
-497 EGKVIA
+497 EGKVIV
-503 VSDENAP
+503 VSDENVP

-540 GWCDIEF
+540 GWCDIDF

-583 NFAT
+583 SFAT